1 MLEVTIFLSF
11 AFSTREVFECDT
23 EYAVDQNLDMWDYSL
38 CVQIASLSFLR
49 QKLRE
54 KKLIKETAEKK
65 SLDRHITAMAVTE
78 LVKGTES
85 SQSFRSLSVNEKRKC
100 NYKVP
105 KIDDLW
111 NFFLWKNL
119 VTVLRLLVFLWFFK
133 TFS

>member
-38 CVQIASLSFLR
+38 CVQTASLSFLR
-49 QKLRE
+49 QKLR
-54 KKLIKETAEKK
+54 KKK

-105 KIDDLW
+105 KSTFYGT
-111 NFFLWKNL
+111 FFSGKIW
-119 VTVLRLLVFLWFFK
+119 
-133 TFS
+133 

>member
-23 EYAVDQNLDMWDYSL
+23 EYAVNQNLDMWDYSL
-38 CVQIASLSFLR
+38 CVQTASLSFLR
-49 QKLRE
+49 QKLR
-54 KKLIKETAEKK
+54 KKK

-105 KIDDLW
+105 KIDVLW

>member
-38 CVQIASLSFLR
+38 CVQTASLSFLR
-49 QKLRE
+49 QKLR
-54 KKLIKETAEKK
+54 KKK
-65 SLDRHITAMAVTE
+65 SRDCHITAMAVTE

-105 KIDDLW
+105 KIDVLW